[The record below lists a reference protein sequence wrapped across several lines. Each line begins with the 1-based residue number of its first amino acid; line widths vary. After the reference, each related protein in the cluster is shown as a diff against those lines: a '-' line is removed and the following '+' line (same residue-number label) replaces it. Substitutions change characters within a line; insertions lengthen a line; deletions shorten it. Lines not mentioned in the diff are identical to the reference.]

1 MSALKIYVD
10 TNYPR
15 PVVQILESIHA
26 LQKDKHFE
34 IVRWDDGDIPDNELE
49 NSIFLVIDYQKRGL
63 SIPTLKQAE
72 EGYKTIVCKIRD
84 KKIDRFELIMTII
97 RVWPFILEKKE
108 QLNSSTLLTFKYGG
122 RKLTKHQNA
131 S

>member
-1 MSALKIYVD
+1 MSTLKIYVD

-15 PVVQILESIHA
+15 PVVQLLESIHA
-26 LQKDKHFE
+26 LQKQKKFE
-34 IVRWDDGDIPDNELE
+34 IVRWDDGDIPENELK

-72 EGYKTIVCKIRD
+72 EGYKTIVCRAKKD
-84 KKIDRFELIMTII
+84 KLNRFELLMTIL

-108 QLNSSTLLTFKYGG
+108 QLNNSTLLTFNYGG
-122 RKLTKHQNA
+122 RKLIKYQNA
-131 S
+131 C

>member
-1 MSALKIYVD
+1 MSILKIYID

-15 PVVQILESIHA
+15 PVVQILESIHE
-26 LQKDKHFE
+26 LQKVKQFE
-34 IVRWDDGDIPDNELE
+34 IVRWDDGNIPDTELE
-49 NSIFLVIDYQKRGL
+49 NAIFLVIDYQKRGL

-72 EGYKTIVCKIRD
+72 EGYKTIVCKIRK
-84 KKIDRFELIMTII
+84 KKIDRFELLMTVI

-108 QLNSSTLLTFKYGG
+108 QLTTSTLLTFNYGG
-122 RKLTKHQNA
+122 RKLTTYKNV

>member
-1 MSALKIYVD
+1 MSVLKIYID

-26 LQKDKHFE
+26 LQKDKQFE
-34 IVRWDDGDIPDNELE
+34 IVRWDDGDIPENELE
-49 NSIFLVIDYQKRGL
+49 TSIFLVVDYQKRGL

-72 EGYKTIVCKIRD
+72 EGYKTIVCKIKE
-84 KKIDRFELIMTII
+84 KKIDRFELLMTVI

-108 QLNSSTLLTFKYGG
+108 QLNASTLLTFKYGG
-122 RKLTKHQNA
+122 RKLTKYQNA
-131 S
+131 G